1 MGFYILFLTFKVV
14 RVIFDTGSERQHG
27 KIYEALSNLYLDI
40 SISHLV
46 QDVNVHIVQD
56 CRLLFVHIVQDCEV
70 YILNEEFNAT
80 KYKNEFNKNKY
91 DSLRIVVPKGTK
103 SKLQSYCKSQEIS
116 LNKLINNY
124 INSLPLDDSNNITD
138 CD

>member
-1 MGFYILFLTFKVV
+1 MLSLIQEA
-14 RVIFDTGSERQHG
+14 SAQHG

-56 CRLLFVHIVQDCEV
+56 CKV